1 VDHQEEVSMKKS
13 VFFATLAAAGALA
26 GIASADTLAD
36 IKARGELICGTNT
49 GLTGFAAPD
58 ANGVYQ
64 GFDVAVCKAIAA
76 AVLGDATKVRYVP
89 TTGETRFTALAS
101 GEVDL
106 LVRNST
112 WTFSRDTD
120 LKFDFVAVNYY
131 DGQGFMVKKDLGVSS
146 AKELDG
152 ATVCIQTGTTTELN
166 LADFFKANNISYT
179 PVTVADD
186 SEAQRQYVAGACDAY
201 TTDDSGLAASRAT
214 LPDAENHIILPEII
228 SKEPLGPV
236 VRHGDN
242 NWGDVVRWTFYALV
256 AAEELGI
263 TSANVNEI
271 GASTVNPEIKR
282 ILGTEGDM
290 GAMMGLDAE
299 WAKRAIAANGNY
311 GEIFAANIGE
321 STPIGLARGLN
332 AQWTQGGL
340 MYAPPFR

>member
-1 VDHQEEVSMKKS
+1 MVS
-13 VFFATLAAAGALA
+13 AE
-26 GIASADTLAD
+26 TLAD

-58 ANGVYQ
+58 ASGVYQ

-101 GEVDL
+101 GEVDV

-201 TTDDSGLAASRAT
+201 TTDASGLAASRAT
-214 LPDAENHIILPEII
+214 LPDADNHIILPEII

-242 NWGDVVRWTFYALV
+242 NWGDIVRWTFYALV

-271 GASTVNPEIKR
+271 GTSTVNPEIKR

-290 GAMMGLDAE
+290 GAMLGLDAE
-299 WAKRAIAANGNY
+299 WAKRAIAASGNY

>member
-1 VDHQEEVSMKKS
+1 MRKS
-13 VFFATLAAAGALA
+13 VFFGTLAAVGALA
-26 GIASADTLAD
+26 GAASADTLAD
-36 IKARGELICGTNT
+36 VKARGELICGVNT

-58 ANGVYQ
+58 ASGAYQ
-64 GFDVAVCKAIAA
+64 GFDVAICKAIAA

-101 GEVDL
+101 GEVDV

-131 DGQGFMVKKDLGVSS
+131 DGQGFMVRKDLGVTS

-166 LADFFKANNISYT
+166 LADFFKANNITYT
-179 PVTVADD
+179 PVTVQDD
-186 SEAQRQYVAGACDAY
+186 SEAQRQYLAGACDAY
-201 TTDDSGLAASRAT
+201 TTDASGLAASRAT

-228 SKEPLGPV
+228 SKEPLGPL

-242 NWGDVVRWTFYALV
+242 NWGDIVRWTFYALV
-256 AAEELGI
+256 AAEELGV

-271 GASTVNPEIKR
+271 GASTNNPEIKR
-282 ILGTEGDM
+282 ILGAEGDM
-290 GAMMGLDAE
+290 GKMIGLDPE
-299 WAKRAIAANGNY
+299 WAKRAIAASGNY